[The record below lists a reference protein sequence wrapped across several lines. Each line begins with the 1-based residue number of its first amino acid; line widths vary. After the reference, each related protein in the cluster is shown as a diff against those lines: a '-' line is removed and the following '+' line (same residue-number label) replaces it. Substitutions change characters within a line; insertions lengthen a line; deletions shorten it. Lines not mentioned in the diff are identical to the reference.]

1 MSSPKEL
8 IDAHTFSLPSQGS
21 IYTQST
27 ICLTDGTCKLIVASL
42 NRKVFCCELSM
53 THCALPCGCVI
64 VPQVGNP
71 LSLFSP
77 PKNVFLLLANVSRL
91 VAPLFSIANQC

>member
-53 THCALPCGCVI
+53 THCALPCGCAI
-64 VPQVGNP
+64 VPQVKSTVGYFLAVRRQPYKSSCPP
-71 LSLFSP
+71 LRWWEGGQ
-77 PKNVFLLLANVSRL
+77 LLSQ
-91 VAPLFSIANQC
+91 F